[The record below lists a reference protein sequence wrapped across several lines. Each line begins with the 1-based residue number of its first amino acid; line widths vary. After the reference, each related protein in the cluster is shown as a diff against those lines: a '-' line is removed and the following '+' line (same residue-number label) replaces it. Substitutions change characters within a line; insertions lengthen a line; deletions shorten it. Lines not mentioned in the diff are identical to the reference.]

1 MKQVL
6 LIVTN
11 LIFSGFLLKAQETCE
26 VKIKDIQG
34 TYTGECEKG
43 KANGKGK
50 SVGLDQ
56 YEGEFKEGYPDGKGM
71 YTWKDGHYYVGFFK
85 KGKMEGKGD
94 MYYEAQSG
102 KDSVISGY
110 WKKDK
115 YYGEYEKQYIV
126 IANTTR
132 INKIECSLTDKKGD
146 NIFLTIHQ
154 KTGSSNVVGSSVSP
168 AYITSVSSISGFYYS
183 KNNQIQTNSSLTRVQ
198 QVAFPFHAI
207 FYLSNGENA
216 EIKFF
221 EKGNYDVYI
230 DMQ

>member
-1 MKQVL
+1 MKQIL
-6 LIVTN
+6 LIVCN
-11 LIFSGFLLKAQETCE
+11 LFFSLCILRAQENCE
-26 VKIKDIQG
+26 VKVKELQG
-34 TYTGECEKG
+34 TYTGGCEKG
-43 KANGKGK
+43 KANGNGK
-50 SVGLDQ
+50 AIGTDI
-56 YEGEFKEGYPDGKGM
+56 YEGEFKDGYPDGKGM
-71 YTWKDGHYYVGFFK
+71 YTWKDGHYYIGLFK

-94 MYYEAQSG
+94 MYYESASG

-132 INKIECSLTDKKGD
+132 INKIDCSLTDKKGD
-146 NIFLTIHQ
+146 NIFITVHQ
-154 KTGSSNVVGSSVSP
+154 RNGSSSP
-168 AYITSVSSISGFYYS
+168 AYVTNVSSISGFYYS
-183 KNNQIQTNSSLTRVQ
+183 KNNQVQTNSSLTRVQ

-216 EIKFF
+216 EIKFN

>member
-1 MKQVL
+1 MLMKQLL

-11 LIFSGFLLKAQETCE
+11 IIFSCFLVQAQETCE
-26 VKIKDIQG
+26 VKLKDIQG

-56 YEGEFKEGYPDGKGM
+56 YEGDFKEGYPDGKGL

-85 KGKMEGKGD
+85 KGKMDGKGD
-94 MYYEAQSG
+94 MYYEASSG

-115 YYGEYEKQYIV
+115 YYGQYEKQYIV

-132 INKIECSLTDKKGD
+132 INKIDCSLSDKKGE
-146 NIFLTIHQ
+146 NIFITVHQ
-154 KTGSSNVVGSSVSP
+154 KSGSASP
-168 AYITSVSSISGFYYS
+168 AYITNVSSISGFYYS
-183 KNNQIQTNSSLTRVQ
+183 KNNQIQTNSSITRVQ

-216 EIKFF
+216 EIKFN

>member
-1 MKQVL
+1 MKQIL
-6 LIVTN
+6 LIVCN
-11 LIFSGFLLKAQETCE
+11 LFFSICILRAQENCE
-26 VKIKDIQG
+26 VKVKELQG
-34 TYTGECEKG
+34 TYTGGCEKG
-43 KANGKGK
+43 KANGNGK
-50 SVGLDQ
+50 AIGTDI
-56 YEGEFKEGYPDGKGM
+56 YEGEFKDGYPDGKGM
-71 YTWKDGHYYVGFFK
+71 YTWKDGHYYIGLFK

-94 MYYEAQSG
+94 MYYESASG

-132 INKIECSLTDKKGD
+132 INKIDCSLTDKKGD
-146 NIFLTIHQ
+146 NIFITVHQ
-154 KTGSSNVVGSSVSP
+154 RNGSSSP
-168 AYITSVSSISGFYYS
+168 AYVTNVSSISGFYYS
-183 KNNQIQTNSSLTRVQ
+183 KNNQVQTNSSLTRVQ

-216 EIKFF
+216 EIKFN

>member
-1 MKQVL
+1 MKQIL
-6 LIVTN
+6 LIMLN
-11 LIFSGFLLKAQETCE
+11 IFFSVCTLRAQENCE
-26 VKIKDIQG
+26 VKVKELQG
-34 TYTGECEKG
+34 TYTGGCEKG
-43 KANGKGK
+43 KANGTGK
-50 SVGLDQ
+50 AIGTDL
-56 YEGEFKEGYPDGKGM
+56 YEGEFKDGYPDGKGM
-71 YTWKDGHYYVGFFK
+71 YTWKDGHYYIGLFK

-94 MYYEAQSG
+94 MYYESASG

-115 YYGEYEKQYIV
+115 YFGEYEKQYIV

-132 INKIECSLTDKKGD
+132 INKIDCSLTDKKGD
-146 NIFLTIHQ
+146 NIYITVHQ
-154 KTGSSNVVGSSVSP
+154 RNSSSSP
-168 AYITSVSSISGFYYS
+168 AYVTNVSSISGFYYS
-183 KNNQIQTNSSLTRVQ
+183 KNNQVQTNSSLTRVQ

-216 EIKFF
+216 EIKFN

>member
-1 MKQVL
+1 MKQIL
-6 LIVTN
+6 LIVCN
-11 LIFSGFLLKAQETCE
+11 LFFSICILRAQENCE
-26 VKIKDIQG
+26 VKVKELQG
-34 TYTGECEKG
+34 TYTGGCEKG
-43 KANGKGK
+43 KANGNGK
-50 SVGLDQ
+50 AIGTDI
-56 YEGEFKEGYPDGKGM
+56 YEGEFKDGYPDGKGM
-71 YTWKDGHYYVGFFK
+71 YTWKDGHYYIGLFK
-85 KGKMEGKGD
+85 KGRMEGKGD
-94 MYYEAQSG
+94 MYYESASG

-132 INKIECSLTDKKGD
+132 INKIDCSLTDKKGD
-146 NIFLTIHQ
+146 NIFITVHQ
-154 KTGSSNVVGSSVSP
+154 RNGSSSP
-168 AYITSVSSISGFYYS
+168 AYVTNVSSISGFYYS
-183 KNNQIQTNSSLTRVQ
+183 KNNQVQTNSSLTRVQ

-216 EIKFF
+216 EIKFN

>member
-1 MKQVL
+1 MKQIL
-6 LIVTN
+6 LIVWC
-11 LIFSGFLLKAQETCE
+11 IFFSASILHAQENCE
-26 VKIKDIQG
+26 VKVKDLQG
-34 TYTGECEKG
+34 TYTGGCEKG
-43 KANGKGK
+43 KASGNGKA
-50 SVGLDQ
+50 VGTDL
-56 YEGEFKEGYPDGKGM
+56 YEGEFKDGYPDGKGM
-71 YTWKDGHYYVGFFK
+71 YTWKDGHYYIGFFK
-85 KGKMEGKGD
+85 KGKMEGKGE
-94 MYYEAQSG
+94 MYYESVSG
-102 KDSVISGY
+102 KDSVITGY

-132 INKIECSLTDKKGD
+132 INKIDCSLTDKKGD
-146 NIFLTIHQ
+146 NIFITVHQ
-154 KTGSSNVVGSSVSP
+154 RNSSSSP
-168 AYITSVSSISGFYYS
+168 AYVTNVSSISGFYYS

-216 EIKFF
+216 EIKFN

>member
-1 MKQVL
+1 MKQIL
-6 LIVTN
+6 LIIGN
-11 LIFSGFLLKAQETCE
+11 LFFFVCILRAQENCE
-26 VKIKDIQG
+26 VKVKELQG
-34 TYTGECEKG
+34 TYTGGCEKG
-43 KANGKGK
+43 KANGTGK
-50 SVGLDQ
+50 AIGIDI
-56 YEGEFKEGYPDGKGM
+56 YEGEFKDGYPEGKGM
-71 YTWKDGHYYVGFFK
+71 YTWKDGHYYIGLFK

-94 MYYEAQSG
+94 MYYEGASG

-132 INKIECSLTDKKGD
+132 INKIDCSLTDKKGD
-146 NIFLTIHQ
+146 NIYITVHQ
-154 KTGSSNVVGSSVSP
+154 RNGSSSP
-168 AYITSVSSISGFYYS
+168 AYVTNVSSISGFYYS
-183 KNNQIQTNSSLTRVQ
+183 KNNQVQTNSSLTRVQ

-216 EIKFF
+216 EIKFN

>member
-1 MKQVL
+1 MKQIL
-6 LIVTN
+6 LIVCN
-11 LIFSGFLLKAQETCE
+11 LFFSLCILRAQENCE
-26 VKIKDIQG
+26 VKMKELQG
-34 TYTGECEKG
+34 TYTGGCEKG
-43 KANGKGK
+43 KANGNGK
-50 SVGLDQ
+50 AIGTDI
-56 YEGEFKEGYPDGKGM
+56 YEGEFKDGYPDGKGM
-71 YTWKDGHYYVGFFK
+71 YTWKDGHYYIGLFK
-85 KGKMEGKGD
+85 KGRMEGKGD
-94 MYYEAQSG
+94 MYYESASG

-132 INKIECSLTDKKGD
+132 INKIDCSLTDKKGD
-146 NIFLTIHQ
+146 NIFITVHQ
-154 KTGSSNVVGSSVSP
+154 RNGSSSP
-168 AYITSVSSISGFYYS
+168 AYVTNVSSISGFYYS
-183 KNNQIQTNSSLTRVQ
+183 KNNQVQTNSSLTRVQ

-216 EIKFF
+216 EIKFN